1 MKVQVRQGLFETNSS
16 STHAICIAKKELN
29 DNYKLPKSIEFDLGS
44 FGWEID
50 EYHDIFS
57 KASYLYTGYVEIM
70 GSKIY
75 HEERMKDENYREWK
89 ECDVKASLIF
99 KDKIKE
105 LLPDIECE
113 FEDVENTKTYY
124 YIDHSD
130 DGVGSFINY
139 VLSSRE
145 NLIAYLVND
154 NSTIFTG
161 NDNDDDG
168 NVDDYDFN
176 KLLVMDTIDTIFY
189 KGN

>member
-29 DNYKLPKSIEFDLGS
+29 DNYKLPKSIEFNLDG
-44 FGWEID
+44 FGWEIE
-50 EYHDIFS
+50 EYRDIYS
-57 KASYLYTGYVEIM
+57 KANYLYTGYVEVI
-70 GSKIY
+70 GSKLY
-75 HEERMKDENYREWK
+75 HEEREKNEFYRGWK
-89 ECDVKASLIF
+89 ECEVKASLIF

-124 YIDHSD
+124 YIDHSE
-130 DGVGSFINY
+130 DGIDSFINY

-168 NVDDYDFN
+168 NVKDYN
-176 KLLVMDTIDTIFY
+176 LNELLVMDTIDEIFY

>member
-29 DNYKLPKSIEFDLGS
+29 DNYKLPKSIEFNLDG
-44 FGWEID
+44 FGWEIE
-50 EYHDIFS
+50 EYRDIYA
-57 KASYLYTGYVEIM
+57 KANYLYTGYVEVI
-70 GSKIY
+70 GSKLY
-75 HEERMKDENYREWK
+75 HEEREKNQFYRGWK
-89 ECDVKASLIF
+89 ECEVKASLIF
-99 KDKIKE
+99 KDKVKE

-130 DGVGSFINY
+130 DGIDSFINY

-145 NLIAYLVND
+145 NLIAYLIND

-168 NVDDYDFN
+168 NVKDYN
-176 KLLVMDTIDTIFY
+176 LNELLVMDTIDEIFY

>member
-29 DNYKLPKSIEFDLGS
+29 DNYKLPKSIEFGLGG

-50 EYHDIFS
+50 EYRDIFS
-57 KASYLYTGYVEIM
+57 KASYLYTGYVEVM

-75 HEERMKDENYREWK
+75 REERMKDENYRGYK

-124 YIDHSD
+124 YIDHSE
-130 DGVGSFINY
+130 DGIGSFINY

-168 NVDDYDFN
+168 NVGDYDFN
-176 KLLVMDTIDTIFY
+176 KLLVMDTIDEIFY